1 MSMPEIIANGGVIP
15 NGSNEPK
22 IEDKADVKTEPT
34 LTAEELQLQKEQE
47 KVQNIAKALEKTTQ
61 EYEALQEQLRQKRSE
76 KKVVKQELSKDEPD
90 DEEEDIAN
98 PLVPSSEDI
107 KQLVNDQL
115 EVFKK
120 EPRQKAFSQFFN
132 KYPEITQDEA
142 LRTKLI
148 DRYEKIKESN
158 EVDADLILKDLEA
171 SYYSLRGAEIIKQQI
186 QYDGFSEQVSVGSRF
201 TGSSAVG
208 STSSSTQIDRATLK
222 AATEMSSLGITPE
235 RARELKKKGY
245 L

>member
-1 MSMPEIIANGGVIP
+1 MSMQEIIANGGVIP
-15 NGSNEPK
+15 QGSNEPK
-22 IEDKADVKTEPT
+22 IEEKADVKTEPT

-47 KVQNIAKALEKTTQ
+47 KVQNIAKAIEKTTQ

-76 KKVVKQELSKDEPD
+76 KKVVKQELSKEEP
-90 DEEEDIAN
+90 DEEEDNAI
-98 PLVPSSEDI
+98 PLETSSETI

>member
-1 MSMPEIIANGGVIP
+1 MQEIIANGGVIP
-15 NGSNEPK
+15 QGSNEPK
-22 IEDKADVKTEPT
+22 IEEKADVKTEPT

-47 KVQNIAKALEKTTQ
+47 KVQNIAKAIEKTTQ

-76 KKVVKQELSKDEPD
+76 KKVVKQELSKEEP
-90 DEEEDIAN
+90 DEEEDNAI
-98 PLVPSSEDI
+98 PLETSSETI